1 MITVIWDTWLK
12 PGTEREGLRL
22 TRQVWSD
29 MRSFDGYI
37 SHQIFIDQDDP
48 GHIIALANW
57 RNRADADAVREKYKD
72 SEMIRQFTPL
82 LARPGNDGRL
92 AKITRREQSRP
103 CTRPATELGL
113 SGGPRRTPVS
123 TTFTRVILT
132 LVFTR
137 IKLTSLFSNEVAL

>member
-48 GHIIALANW
+48 AHIIALAHW
-57 RNRADADAVREKYKD
+57 RSRVDADAVREKYKD
-72 SEMIRQFTPL
+72 SETIRQLTPL
-82 LARPGNDGRL
+82 LAR
-92 AKITRREQSRP
+92 RRERWVTCEDQAS
-103 CTRPATELGL
+103 
-113 SGGPRRTPVS
+113 
-123 TTFTRVILT
+123 
-132 LVFTR
+132 
-137 IKLTSLFSNEVAL
+137 